1 MEAHLRNRRAPG
13 VPLDVAAA
21 ETAAPMLED
30 SGPGDSQQEQP
41 DAAGDS
47 GGAGTTPSE
56 ALTQELGLLKAS
68 IGMVSSRL
76 KELQKKS
83 ENDEAYV
90 RFVHNWLE
98 DHVQRTATNDTQQLA
113 AKVGAFAAGVDRA
126 VEALAKHEEA
136 EAEDATAQEVA

>member
-13 VPLDVAAA
+13 VPLDAPAV
-21 ETAAPMLED
+21 ETAAPIMED
-30 SGPGDSQQEQP
+30 SGPGDGQQEQP
-41 DAAGDS
+41 NAAGGN
-47 GGAGTTPSE
+47 GGAGTTPTGE

-68 IGMVSSRL
+68 VGMVSSRL

-98 DHVQRTATNDTQQLA
+98 TNGTQNQQLA

-136 EAEDATAQEVA
+136 EAEDATAQEAA